1 MQTLQVANTI
11 REQLGGRRFEV
22 MTGAKDFMG
31 DADSLA
37 FKLPRGARDGINYV
51 KITLAADLYTV
62 TFYKFRGV
70 NITPVYEV
78 VMIQADQL
86 REVFT
91 RYTGLETSLGTMRA

>member
-1 MQTLQVANTI
+1 
-11 REQLGGRRFEV
+11 

-51 KITLAADLYTV
+51 KITLVADLYTV
-62 TFYKFRGV
+62 TFYRFRGT
-70 NITPVYEV
+70 NLKALYEV
-78 VMIQADQL
+78 EMVYADQL